1 GDAEE
6 LAKVIG
12 TADSLDFTYQVDM
25 AQGVTGLG
33 SMRNVKNFVFHPD
46 EIKALQTGEA
56 LVKIKQGDK
65 LVRKKIK
72 VRMVKW
78 ED

>member
-1 GDAEE
+1 
-6 LAKVIG
+6 
-12 TADSLDFTYQVDM
+12 M